1 MIFSKSTLDIE
12 PSSEITRISEFIRE
26 MSLKKFK
33 RKGAVIGL
41 SGGIDSAVVAELC
54 VHALGNK
61 NVLGLFLPEKESN
74 PISLEY
80 GRKQAEKMSIE
91 TIEVDITGY
100 LESLNVYQ
108 KMNTVIKGIFP
119 EFEDSYK
126 FHVTLPQ
133 DLLERNRFNYHSIV
147 IEDDNGERHQKRIS
161 AKDWL
166 VISACQNMKQ
176 RMRMMQLYYH
186 ADKNNYLVAGT
197 TNKTEVMQGFYVKF
211 GDGGVDIE
219 PIAHLYKTH
228 VFALAKYLGV
238 VDEIIQRPP
247 SPDTYS
253 LPVTDKELYFCLD
266 YELLDLLL
274 FAYENKVSI
283 DQVSQTLD
291 LKDEQIER
299 IFKDFTAKER
309 ATWHLRQMPPSL
321 ESTNSTS

>member
-1 MIFSKSTLDIE
+1 MNFSKTILNIT
-12 PSSEITRISEFIRE
+12 PSSEVSRISDFIHG
-26 MSLKKFK
+26 MTSKNFK

-41 SGGIDSAVVAELC
+41 SGGIDSAVVGELC
-54 VHALGNK
+54 VRALGKK

-80 GRKQAEKMSIE
+80 GKKQAEKMDID
-91 TIEVDITGY
+91 TITVDITGY
-100 LESLNVYQ
+100 LESLNVYERR
-108 KMNTVIKGIFP
+108 NAVIKGIFP

-147 IEDDNGERHQKRIS
+147 IEDGDGERQKKRIS

-166 VISACQNMKQ
+166 AISACQNMKQ

-186 ADKNNYLVAGT
+186 GDRNNYIVAGT

-219 PIAHLYKTH
+219 PIAHLYKAH
-228 VFALAKYLGV
+228 VYELAKELGV

-253 LPVTDKELYFCLD
+253 LPVTDKEFYFCLD

-274 FAYENKVSI
+274 FAYEN
-283 DQVSQTLD
+283 
-291 LKDEQIER
+291 
-299 IFKDFTAKER
+299 
-309 ATWHLRQMPPSL
+309 
-321 ESTNSTS
+321 

>member
-1 MIFSKSTLDIE
+1 MNFSKTILSFT
-12 PSSEITRISEFIRE
+12 PSSEISRISDFIRE
-26 MSLKKFK
+26 MTAKHFK

-54 VHALGNK
+54 VRALGK
-61 NVLGLFLPEKESN
+61 KKVLGLFLPEKESN

-80 GRKQAEKMSIE
+80 GKKQAEKMDID
-91 TIEVDITGY
+91 TITVDITEY
-100 LESLNVYQ
+100 LESLNVY
-108 KMNTVIKGIFP
+108 KRRNAAIKSIFP

-147 IEDDNGERHQKRIS
+147 IEDNAGKRQKKRIS

-166 VISACQNMKQ
+166 AISACQNMKT

-186 ADKNNYLVAGT
+186 ADKNNYIVAGT
-197 TNKTEVMQGFYVKF
+197 TNKTEVKQGYFVKF

-219 PIAHLYKTH
+219 PIAHLYKAH
-228 VFALAKYLGV
+228 VYKLAKELGV
-238 VDEIIQRPP
+238 VNEIIQRPP

-253 LPVTDKELYFCLD
+253 LPVTDKEFYFCLD

-274 FAYENKVSI
+274 YAYENKVPL
-283 DQVSQTLD
+283 DQVSKALD
-291 LKDEQIER
+291 LNAEQIER
-299 IFKDFTAKER
+299 VFRDFSAKER

-321 ESTNSTS
+321 ESPTSPD